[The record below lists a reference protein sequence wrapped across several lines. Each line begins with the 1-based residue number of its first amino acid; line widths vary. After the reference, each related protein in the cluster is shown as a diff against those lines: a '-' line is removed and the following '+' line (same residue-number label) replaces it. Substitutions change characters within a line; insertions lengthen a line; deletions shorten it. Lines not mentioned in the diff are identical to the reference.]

1 VAGPL
6 LGNYFFSSLGGVVA
20 DGELLLEDGELLDE
34 APDDGAL
41 LEDVAPEELAGGVEG
56 DEVVAGGVEADGEVD
71 FDADFE
77 ASSPHAARATAAAA
91 IRSTF
96 FIGFSFER

>member
-1 VAGPL
+1 MAGPF
-6 LGNYFFSSLGGVVA
+6 LGDYFFSSLGGVLA
-20 DGELLLEDGELLDE
+20 EGELLDE
-34 APDDGAL
+34 APEDGAL
-41 LEDVAPEELAGGVEG
+41 LEDVAPEELAGGVDG
-56 DEVVAGGVEADGEVD
+56 EVVVGGGVEADGAVD
-71 FDADFE
+71 FDADLD

>member
-1 VAGPL
+1 MAGPL
-6 LGNYFFSSLGGVVA
+6 LGSYFFSSLGGVVA
-20 DGELLLEDGELLDE
+20 DGELLEEGELLDE

-41 LEDVAPEELAGGVEG
+41 LEDVAPEELAGGVDG
-56 DEVVAGGVEADGEVD
+56 DDVVAGGVEADGEVD
-71 FDADFE
+71 FDADLD

-96 FIGFSFER
+96 FIGFSFGR